1 MKITVSKLIF
11 RLIKEKYYLVLLI
24 LFSATLTLVFSL
36 LPPLILGG
44 IVDDLTINMNV
55 SFNMIFLYFLFLVLN
70 NLFISLRDSL
80 LVIFGQKVSYLL
92 REEMIDKYINLDVD
106 ILTKQKP
113 GSLVSRII
121 DDVDKVESM
130 FSSGVIS
137 LFVDICQIIGILFVI
152 WKKSMGLFVLLLL
165 ILPFVYLFTRIV
177 QKNTLTYEIENRKE
191 VAKANG
197 FIPETIRNIIT
208 IHNLKKENY
217 VKGQYLEYINKSYR
231 ALNKTNF
238 YDSIYSPIILMIN
251 SLVIGIMMLLASSNN
266 TNILTLF
273 SISAG
278 SAVTIIN
285 YIGQIFTPIE
295 SIGMEIQS
303 VQTSLACIK
312 RIDEFLSLPN
322 KEEIILKENDLED
335 DEIVINDLSF
345 SYGDNK
351 VFENYN
357 LNIKKG
363 EHITLLGR
371 TGAGKST
378 LFKIILGL
386 YRPNDGYVSIFGR
399 DPYCLKEK
407 ERRKVFGYVEQSFH
421 PVKGTIKDQISL
433 FDDSISDKEI
443 INALRITGLMDT
455 VNLFEKG
462 IYEECKE
469 ELFSKGQWQILSVA
483 RAIVLNPSI
492 LMLDE
497 ISSGLDGD
505 YEKELIEALIRASK
519 DRTLISISHRKNA
532 VFGRSVKI
540 NAMQEA

>member
-1 MKITVSKLIF
+1 MKITVNKLIF

-24 LFSATLTLVFSL
+24 LFSAALTLVFSL

-44 IVDDLTINMNV
+44 IVDDLTINLNV
-55 SFNMIFLYFLFLVLN
+55 SFNMIFLYFLFFFLN

-80 LVIFGQKVSYLL
+80 LVIFGKKVSYLL

-121 DDVDKVESM
+121 GDVDKVELM

-137 LFVDICQIIGILFVI
+137 LFIDICQIIGILFVI

-177 QKNTLTYEIENRKE
+177 QKNTLIYEIENRKE

-197 FIPETIRNIIT
+197 FIPETIKNIIT
-208 IHNLKKENY
+208 IHDLKKENY
-217 VKGQYLEYINKSYR
+217 VKGRYLEYINKSYR

-251 SLVIGIMMLLASSNN
+251 SLVVSIMMLLASSNN
-266 TNILTLF
+266 TNILTFF

-285 YIGQIFTPIE
+285 YISQIFTPIE

-312 RIDEFLSLPN
+312 RIDEFLSLPD
-322 KEEIILKENDLED
+322 KEEAILKENDLDD
-335 DEIVINDLSF
+335 DEIIINDLCF

-386 YRPNDGYVSIFGR
+386 YRPNDGYVSVFGK

-421 PVKGTIKDQISL
+421 SVRGTIKDQISL

-443 INALRITGLMDT
+443 INALKITDLMDT
-455 VNLFEKG
+455 VNLFDKG

-505 YEKELIEALIRASK
+505 YEKELVEALIRASK

-532 VFGRSVKI
+532 ILGRSVI
-540 NAMQEA
+540 IDAMQEA